1 MGRQSSK
8 INRINLIYVKYLIFI
23 RKIVHDSTEFS
34 LIRIF
39 LQNNKCFIYYFRIKF
54 ITDVALSVLKK
65 QVTNLDSKYKAMLV
79 WDHDNARDIAW
90 LTVEKDIK
98 VDPDALQFRDTN
110 LPLQVLE
117 EEGQEVIVIDESRDR
132 SSENWLKRN
141 GQQEALTKE

>member
-1 MGRQSSK
+1 
-8 INRINLIYVKYLIFI
+8 
-23 RKIVHDSTEFS
+23 
-34 LIRIF
+34 
-39 LQNNKCFIYYFRIKF
+39 
-54 ITDVALSVLKK
+54 
-65 QVTNLDSKYKAMLV
+65 MLV

-98 VDPDALQFRDTN
+98 VDPDALQFRDAN

-141 GQQEALTKE
+141 GQQEALTNLPRLQFGAKGAKAFPSVWILKKEVSEKLTLVKLAYGH